1 MNKKVIRFSAEW
13 CGPCKMYGPIFEK
26 AKALVEGWEFET
38 VNVDDDS
45 DIAAKYQIR
54 NIPATIIKV
63 NDEVVDR
70 FIGVITEDQ
79 LVDRLNSFTEQPV

>member
-1 MNKKVIRFSAEW
+1 MSKKVIRFSAEW
-13 CGPCKMYGPIFEK
+13 CGPCKMYAPIFERV
-26 AKALVEGWEFET
+26 KALVEGWEFET